1 MIKRD
6 NLRNKYSKN
15 LFTEAKLND
24 SRKPLYIYQNL
35 IGTSHS
41 ISDSMSYIFS
51 ARPLF
56 AGAFFRCSFSAGQ
69 LTQWDWY
76 TVLSDDV
83 PGSLCFCNW
92 FMSPCGTPASS
103 LCPFLFIQSVMRL
116 SYFRRFYGA
125 ASMLCLFLNWN
136 FSAFV
141 VVSIGFQSNT

>member
-51 ARPLF
+51 AQPLF
-56 AGAFFRCSFSAGQ
+56 AGAFFSLFVFGRTVDAMRLIYGPIRRRAGQ
-69 LTQWDWY
+69 
-76 TVLSDDV
+76 S
-83 PGSLCFCNW
+83 
-92 FMSPCGTPASS
+92 
-103 LCPFLFIQSVMRL
+103 
-116 SYFRRFYGA
+116 
-125 ASMLCLFLNWN
+125 LFL
-136 FSAFV
+136 
-141 VVSIGFQSNT
+141 